1 MIKSMTGYGRARA
14 VINGREIIAEIRSV
28 NHKFFESSIKLGRAY
43 TFLEPEL
50 KQLLKEKISRG
61 KIELSLTVYN
71 LDTPDAEVTV
81 NLSAARNYINAA
93 REAATGLG
101 LEDDLAL
108 TDLFRIPDAFTVI
121 KSESGEEQLKED
133 IFAVVREAV
142 DKFIEMRTAEGE
154 SLKADVLEK
163 AQNIERMTALVEQY
177 YPESV
182 TAYRTR
188 LYEKLKEILSDNN
201 IDEQRILTEA
211 AIFAEKVAVDEE
223 TVRLHSHIAQLR
235 RMLDSDGEIG
245 RKLDFLVQEM
255 NRETNT
261 IGSKS
266 ADIRITELVVDMKS
280 EIEKIREQI
289 QNIE

>member
-1 MIKSMTGYGRARA
+1 MIRSMTGYGKARA
-14 VINGREIIAEIRSV
+14 VVNGREITAELRSV
-28 NHKFFESSIKLGRAY
+28 NHKFFELSVKLGRAY

-50 KQLLKEKISRG
+50 KNLLKKKISRG
-61 KIELSLTVYN
+61 KLELSVTVYN
-71 LDTPDAEVTV
+71 LDTPDTEVTV
-81 NLSAARNYINAA
+81 NKSAARNYINAA
-93 REAATGLG
+93 REAAAELG
-101 LEDDLAL
+101 LTDDLAV

-121 KSESGEEQLKED
+121 KSETSEEQVRED
-133 IFAVVREAV
+133 ILSVVNEAV
-142 DKFIEMRTAEGE
+142 DSFVEMRTVEGE

-163 AQNIERMTALVEQY
+163 AANVERMTLSVEQY
-177 YPESV
+177 SPESV
-182 TAYRTR
+182 AAYRAR
-188 LYEKLKEILSDNN
+188 LYDKLKEVLEDKN

-211 AIFAEKVAVDEE
+211 AIFAEKIAVDEE

-235 RMLDSDGEIG
+235 KMLEGDGEIG

>member
-50 KQLLKEKISRG
+50 KQMLKEKISRG

-142 DKFIEMRTAEGE
+142 DKFIEMRTTEGE

>member
-14 VINGREIIAEIRSV
+14 VINGREIIAELRSV
-28 NHKFFESSIKLGRAY
+28 NHKFFELNIKLGRAY
-43 TFLEPEL
+43 GFLEPEL
-50 KQLLKEKISRG
+50 KALLKQKISRG
-61 KIELSLTVYN
+61 KLELSLTVYN

-81 NLSAARNYINAA
+81 NKSAVNSYIFAA
-93 REAATGLG
+93 REAAQELG
-101 LEDDLAL
+101 IGGDFSI

-121 KSESGEEQLKED
+121 KSESGEQQVKDD
-133 IFAVVREAV
+133 IFAVVNEAV
-142 DKFIEMRTAEGE
+142 DKFIEMRVTEGE

-163 AQNIERMTALVEQY
+163 AANIERMTKLVEQY
-177 YPESV
+177 SPESAA
-182 TAYRTR
+182 AYRTR
-188 LYEKLKEILSDNN
+188 LYDKIKEVLEGKD

-211 AIFAEKVAVDEE
+211 AIFAEKIAVDEE
-223 TVRLHSHIAQLR
+223 TVRLHSHISQLR
-235 RMLDSDGEIG
+235 RMLDGDGEIG

>member
-50 KQLLKEKISRG
+50 KQMLKEKISRG

-93 REAATGLG
+93 REAAAGLG

-163 AQNIERMTALVEQY
+163 AQNIERMTTLVEQY
-177 YPESV
+177 SPESV

-235 RMLDSDGEIG
+235 RMMDSDGEIG

>member
-50 KQLLKEKISRG
+50 KQMLKEKISRG

-177 YPESV
+177 SPESV
-182 TAYRTR
+182 GAYRTR

-235 RMLDSDGEIG
+235 RMMDSDGEIG